1 MKGMIEMRHKV
12 AILFWLPIAAML
24 VACSGMQ
31 PTVFVNRQYNFSF
44 LEKVAVVPF
53 ENLSN
58 DQGAG
63 PRITHIFVT
72 ELLAAESFDLA
83 EPGEVSK
90 VTQKYIGSSGS
101 SLTQEQIAEVGKAL
115 GVQGI
120 ILGSVNKS
128 ATFVSG
134 GAAGAEVTIDVR
146 MVETETGQTVWSAT
160 HTEGGRGFFASLF
173 GTGGKSEAEA
183 ERKCVKRV
191 IRTLVK

>member
-1 MKGMIEMRHKV
+1 MQFKTLRSLC
-12 AILFWLPIAAML
+12 ILGVMFL
-24 VACSGMQ
+24 VACSGMK
-31 PTVFVNRQYNFSF
+31 PTVFVNKQYNFNF

-63 PRITHIFVT
+63 ARITHIFLT
-72 ELLAAESFDLA
+72 ELLATESFDIA

-90 VTQKYIGSSGS
+90 ITQRYVGSGGS
-101 SLTQEQIAEVGKAL
+101 ALTRDQIAEIGKTL

-120 ILGSVNKS
+120 ILGSVNV
-128 ATFVSG
+128 TSG
-134 GAAGAEVTIDVR
+134 SRAGGSTTAEMTIVAR

-160 HTEGGRGFFASLF
+160 NTEGGRGFWASLF
-173 GTGGKSEAEA
+173 GTGNKSEAETS
-183 ERKCVKRV
+183 RKCVRRL

>member
-1 MKGMIEMRHKV
+1 MRSRL
-12 AILFWLPIAAML
+12 APSLWLIVTATL
-24 VACSGMQ
+24 VACAGMK
-31 PTVFVNRQYNFSF
+31 PTVFVNKQYNFSF

-58 DQGAG
+58 DQGVG

-83 EPGEVSK
+83 EPGEVSR

-101 SLTQEQIAEVGKAL
+101 SLTRDQITEIGKAL

-120 ILGSVNKS
+120 ILGSVNKNTVFAGGGS
-128 ATFVSG
+128 ANS
-134 GAAGAEVTIDVR
+134 EVTIDVR

-160 HTEGGRGFFASLF
+160 HTEGGKGFWASLF

>member
-1 MKGMIEMRHKV
+1 MRNKLVLIFGLLIV
-12 AILFWLPIAAML
+12 AVC
-24 VACSGMQ
+24 VACSGMR
-31 PTVFVNRQYNFSF
+31 PTVFVNKQYNFNF

-58 DQGAG
+58 DQGMG
-63 PRITHIFVT
+63 PRLTHIFVT
-72 ELLAAESFDLA
+72 ELLASESFDLA
-83 EPGEVSK
+83 EPGEVSR

-101 SLTQEQIAEVGKAL
+101 TLTRDQITEIGKTL

-120 ILGSVNKS
+120 ILGSVNKNT
-128 ATFVSG
+128 AYASG
-134 GAAGAEVTIDVR
+134 GSSGSEVTIDAR

-160 HTEGGRGFFASLF
+160 HTEGGKGFLASLF
-173 GTGGKSEAEA
+173 GTGGKSEAES

>member
-1 MKGMIEMRHKV
+1 MTSKINKV
-12 AILFWLPIAAML
+12 FYLLTML
-24 VACSGMQ
+24 LLVSCSGMR
-31 PTVFVNRQYNFSF
+31 PTVFVNKQYNFNF

-63 PRITHIFVT
+63 SRITHIFVT

-101 SLTQEQIAEVGKAL
+101 SLTKDQIAEVGKAL

-120 ILGSVNKS
+120 ILGSVNETS
-128 ATFVSG
+128 TVYGGGTATI
-134 GAAGAEVTIDVR
+134 EVTVDAR
-146 MVETETGQTVWSAT
+146 LVETETGQTVWSAT
-160 HTEGGRGFFASLF
+160 HTDGGRGFWASLF
-173 GTGGKSEAEA
+173 GTGSKSEAEA
-183 ERKCVKRV
+183 ARKCVKRV
-191 IRTLVK
+191 VRTLVK